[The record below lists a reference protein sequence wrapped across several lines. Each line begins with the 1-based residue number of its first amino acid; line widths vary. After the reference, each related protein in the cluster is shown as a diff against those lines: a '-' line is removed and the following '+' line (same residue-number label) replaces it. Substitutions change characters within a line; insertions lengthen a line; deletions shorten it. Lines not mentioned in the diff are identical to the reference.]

1 MQLTHHWKRSIV
13 SAVLLLVLAAC
24 ATSVTTRHPDFGL
37 DCQEYDANV
46 DCVRVFYGTNR
57 TITVDGKSQQP
68 SSEQDV
74 TAIVNESGGELVVG
88 RADIWLPLLVKDGGE
103 REISETPLAT
113 GTPPT
118 ERDEQEKFVFI
129 TRITASGKEHFVS
142 ELQSAVDD
150 QDSQSVMLFVH
161 GFNVTFD
168 AALIRSAQLV
178 VDLREG
184 ADFNPGAP
192 ALFSWPSAGKVAP
205 GTYRGDQARSLAAAP
220 YLTEFLNL
228 LTQNL
233 EIERVNIIAH
243 SMGNR
248 VLTEALE
255 NYAATY
261 LETHPDKAIEFRI
274 VLAAADVDRA
284 EFDRVA
290 EGLKDMDPKVTIYAS
305 DNDQALNVSK
315 FLNRFKPRLGD
326 TDGNKPYIRN
336 DRGFVTVDATP
347 VATELFGLGHSYYSD
362 NPFILNDIK
371 CSLAD
376 TPPGDRALA
385 ERQYADEPNGERFFR
400 TDPEVEAELRACD
413 LRRQTRLGEDVT
425 DRTIGVGE
433 VYTGSSSGSGRGLG
447 AATPPAPATMPPPPP
462 PPPPPPVVAPSLPVE
477 EEVIVQAMEGGPENC
492 AALGL
497 SFEVYFGWNE
507 AGLSAQAAAVIEQVV
522 MQIDAPDCL
531 AETVVIAG
539 HTDTS
544 GEVEYNQALS
554 ARRAEAVAQA
564 LVDLGISRNVIQ
576 TAGYGE
582 YALATQTP
590 DGVREPLNRRSVITI
605 SVR

>member
-1 MQLTHHWKRSIV
+1 MQLTHHWKQPIV

-103 REISETPLAT
+103 REVSETPFAT

-150 QDSQSVMLFVH
+150 QNSQSVMLFVH

-233 EIERVNIIAH
+233 EIDRVNIIAH

-315 FLNRFKPRLGD
+315 LLNRFKPRLGD

-400 TDPEVEAELRACD
+400 TDPEVEAELQACD

-425 DRTIGVGE
+425 DR
-433 VYTGSSSGSGRGLG
+433 GLG
-447 AATPPAPATMPPPPP
+447 APPPPPEPATMPPPPP
-462 PPPPPPVVAPSLPVE
+462 LPPPPPVE
-477 EEVIVQAMEGGPENC
+477 EEVVAQAMAVGPENC

-507 AGLSAQAAAVIEQVV
+507 ADLSAQAAAVIEQVV

-531 AETVVIAG
+531 AETVMIVG

-554 ARRAEAVAQA
+554 ARRAEAVALA

-576 TAGYGE
+576 TVGYGE
-582 YALATQTP
+582 YALAKQTP